1 MRKLVYSIL
10 LTFGLIVGARAQVVN
25 YAIDFAS
32 GSSVRT
38 IAPIEELNG
47 AKEYTFQLY
56 FALDEWKSGGTLFAG
71 DDLSLSLSA
80 QVGELNL
87 QIGAESTIVSNI
99 PIKEWC
105 HITVVG
111 TQTELRYL
119 INGVEVAVL
128 HGDYSLASSFG
139 RLHLGDD
146 VAGRVDEFR
155 AWSVALCDDDMLWR
169 NTLNKFHPAWDRLVV
184 YYKFDQELSN
194 AAVVDY
200 RGEHHA
206 LPSRARRG
214 VKRVKVVDNTNFRY
228 LVVSGYSS
236 FVRHSDRLQ
245 IDRDM
250 HLLTNDLIMLV
261 ALVDGFTGE
270 VTIEGG
276 GDASLSWQQKLDKI
290 RAENYAGYR
299 GYKVRLGLI
308 THTTDESGEKVWVK
322 SILRPEWRAQLVK
335 DVEELLPYCDGIDV
349 DFEWMYNDP
358 TNPGWTAYGE
368 LVKELRAVMPA
379 DKILSSSLHPVS
391 YTLPLDREVID
402 AIDYFTM
409 QNYGPRPTYLYYEA
423 YEKFLFDAVEY
434 GIPAHKIH
442 LSMATLAVRKDMS
455 GKRVIGYKDVD
466 FEGFTPQTNESTFGG
481 EEYVFNSIDE
491 VKRKSRLMVEQ
502 GSGGVMYFD
511 MGNDVRV
518 SDKRSLIRALNSVI
532 SSNVDSLVVNIN
544 KR

>member
-10 LTFGLIVGARAQVVN
+10 LTFGLAVGVRAQVVN

-38 IAPIEELNG
+38 ASAIEELDG

-56 FALDEWKSGGTLFAG
+56 FALDEWKSGGKLFAG
-71 DDLSLSLSA
+71 DDIALSLSSRE
-80 QVGELNL
+80 GELNL
-87 QIGAESTIVSNI
+87 TIGEKKTTISNI
-99 PIKEWC
+99 PTKEWC

-111 TQTELRYL
+111 TQKELRYM
-119 INGVEVAVL
+119 INGTQIAVL
-128 HGDYSLASSFG
+128 RGDYSLASRFG
-139 RLHLGDD
+139 RLSLGEDIL
-146 VAGRVDEFR
+146 GRVDEFR
-155 AWSVALCDDDMLWR
+155 AWSVALCDEDMLWR
-169 NTLNKFHPAWDRLVV
+169 NTINKFHSEWDRLVV
-184 YYKFDQELSN
+184 YYKFDQELCKE
-194 AAVVDY
+194 AVVDY
-200 RGEHHA
+200 KGEHHA
-206 LPSRARRG
+206 MLSRAKRG
-214 VKRVKVVDNTNFRY
+214 VKRVKVMDNTNFRY

-236 FVRHSDRLQ
+236 FVRHADRLQ

-270 VTIEGG
+270 VTIEV
-276 GDASLSWQQKLDKI
+276 GDDKSLSWQQKLDKI
-290 RAENYAGYR
+290 RTENYAGYR

-322 SILRPEWRAQLVK
+322 SILRPEWRAQLVQ
-335 DVEELLPYCDGIDV
+335 DVEELLPYCDGIDI
-349 DFEWMYNDP
+349 DFEWLYNNP
-358 TNPGWTAYGE
+358 SNPGWAAYGE
-368 LVKELRAVMPA
+368 LVKELRAVMPE

-391 YTLPLDREVID
+391 YTLPLEDDVID

-409 QNYGPRPTYLYYEA
+409 QNYGPRPTFLYYDA
-423 YEKFLFDAVEY
+423 YEKFFFDAVEY
-434 GIPAHKIH
+434 GIPFNKIH

-455 GKRVIGYKDVD
+455 GERVIGYKDVN

-481 EEYVFNSIDE
+481 VEYLFNSIDE

-502 GSGGVMYFD
+502 GSGGIMYFD

-518 SDKRSLIRALNSVI
+518 SDERSLIRALNSVV
-532 SSNVDSLVVNIN
+532 SSNVDSLIVNIN